1 MHAPDIVVVGG
12 GLIGVLTAVELA
24 DRGAQVLIL
33 EKDDLGFEQ
42 SGRSVA
48 AINLP
53 GGNPNLPGA
62 NPNGGTRSML
72 RLSAEQWSGFEERWD
87 CRIDLNDQG
96 WYIVV
101 ADAEDEAWL
110 EIERSTWQN
119 TAGFNESKMLD
130 ADAAREQFPQFQG
143 PFLAL
148 DARQGGH
155 VDAVM
160 VMNGLRQVASR
171 LGVEIRC
178 GTMTTGFHKN
188 REAIT
193 AVKTKAGS
201 LECGAVVVA
210 AGLWSPYLCDQLG
223 LHIPMQRVRAPAVE
237 TGPLPPNTIP
247 GFLRAAAFGARQNRN
262 GTIRITG
269 GYRFS
274 AMLHDLSLNDL
285 RDLRIWAP
293 ALWQNRKDISF
304 RLDAAGLRTELTCA
318 FARLRSPDGQTIV
331 PQGHEPPS
339 NPRDRY
345 SQLRTLSDLIPAI
358 RGARVHRSFSGVMD
372 LTPDL
377 QPVIGRIPGTDNA
390 YVATG
395 FSGHGY
401 MYGPGACAALSQ
413 LIVEGNPSVDL
424 ESYRPERLKTKMKM
438 REQIF

>member
-1 MHAPDIVVVGG
+1 MQAPDTVVVGG
-12 GLIGVLTAVELA
+12 GLIGLLTAVELA
-24 DRGAQVLIL
+24 DRGVKVLVL
-33 EKDDLGFEQ
+33 EKDDIGFEQ

-53 GGNPNLPGA
+53 GGDV
-62 NPNGGTRSML
+62 NGGPQSML
-72 RLSAEQWSGFEERWD
+72 RLSAEQWSSFEDRWH
-87 CRIDLNDQG
+87 CKIDLNDEG
-96 WYIVV
+96 WYILV

-119 TAGFNESKMLD
+119 TAGFSESKTLD
-130 ADAAREQFPQFQG
+130 AEAARKRFPQLEG

-148 DARQGGH
+148 DARHGGH
-155 VDAVM
+155 VDAMM

-178 GTMTTGFHKN
+178 GTMTTGFQ
-188 REAIT
+188 RRGETIT
-193 AVKTKAGS
+193 AVKTRAGS
-201 LECGAVVVA
+201 VACGTVIVA

-223 LHIPMQRVRAPAVE
+223 FHIPMQRVRAPAVE

-247 GFLRAAAFGARQNRN
+247 GFLRAATFGARQNRN

-274 AMLHDLSLNDL
+274 AMLHDLSFNDL
-285 RDLRIWAP
+285 RDLRIWGP
-293 ALWQNRKDISF
+293 AFWQNRKDVSLRF
-304 RLDAAGLRTELTCA
+304 DAPGLRTEISCA
-318 FARLRSPDGQTIV
+318 LARLRAGDGQTVV
-331 PQGHEPPS
+331 PQGYQPPS

-345 SQLRTLSDLIPAI
+345 SQLGALADLVPAI

-372 LTPDL
+372 LIPDL
-377 QPVIGRIPGTDNA
+377 QPVIGRIPGLENA
-390 YVATG
+390 YATTG

-401 MYGPGACAALSQ
+401 MYGPGACRALSE
-413 LIVEGNPSVDL
+413 LLVDGHTDIDL
-424 ESYRPERLKTKMKM
+424 ESYRPERLKTRLKM

>member
-1 MHAPDIVVVGG
+1 MGTPDIVVVGG
-12 GLIGVLTAVELA
+12 GLIGLLTAVELA
-24 DRGAQVLIL
+24 ERGARVLIL
-33 EKDDLGFEQ
+33 EKDDIGFEQ

-48 AINLP
+48 AVNLP
-53 GGNPNLPGA
+53 GGDA
-62 NPNGGTRSML
+62 NGGTASML
-72 RLSAEQWSGFEERWD
+72 RLSAEQWWGFEERWG
-87 CRIDLNDQG
+87 CEIDLNDEG

-119 TAGFNESKMLD
+119 TAGFNESKTLD
-130 ADAAREQFPQFQG
+130 ADTARERFPQLEG

-148 DARQGGH
+148 DARYGGH
-155 VDAVM
+155 VDATM
-160 VMNGLRQVASR
+160 VMNGLRQVALR

-178 GTMTTGFHKN
+178 GTMTTGFQKKGD
-188 REAIT
+188 AIEV
-193 AVKTKAGS
+193 VKTNAGPV
-201 LECGAVVVA
+201 ECGTVVVA
-210 AGLWSPYLCDQLG
+210 AGLWSPYLCDRLG
-223 LHIPMQRVRAPAVE
+223 LHIPLQRVRAPAVE

-274 AMLHDLSLNDL
+274 AMLHDLSFNDL
-285 RDLRIWAP
+285 RDLRIWGP
-293 ALWQNRKDISF
+293 AFWQNRKDISL
-304 RLDAAGLRTELTCA
+304 RLDAAGLRAEFSCA
-318 FARLRSPDGQTIV
+318 VARLRARGGETVV
-331 PQGHEPPS
+331 PQGYQPPS

-345 SQLRTLSDLIPAI
+345 TQLRALAELIPAI
-358 RGARVHRSFSGVMD
+358 RSARVHRSFSGVMD

-377 QPVIGRIPGTDNA
+377 QPVIGRIPTIENG

-401 MYGPGACAALSQ
+401 MYGPGACSALAQ
-413 LIVEGNPSVDL
+413 LISEGETPVDL
-424 ESYRPERLKTKMKM
+424 QSYRPERLETKMKM